1 MSRATIKDVAKA
13 ANVSIATVSHVINE
27 TRYVEDET
35 KQRVLLALK
44 QLDYRPNIVARSMR
58 NGKTCTI
65 GLVVPD
71 VSNLFFSEI
80 ARRIENYGFE
90 KGYSVI
96 LCNSD
101 NNLKKE
107 SQYFDILLAKSV
119 DGVIFMPTGNEIN
132 SFDDYILK
140 NIPIVV
146 ADRNYYGDTVDT
158 VMIDNEYGGWLATN
172 HLIECG
178 CKKIAC
184 ITGPDFVESGIQRV
198 EGYQRALHEAG
209 IAEVPSL
216 IVHGDF
222 SMQSGYKAMDALITA
237 GKEIDS
243 VFVLNDM
250 MAIGAMACIRAH
262 GRSIPEDIA
271 VIGFDNIELA
281 ASMYPSL
288 STIAQPMEEIAA
300 SLVNI
305 LLERKKYP
313 NLSTKRM
320 VFHPSLIVRN
330 TTKKE

>member
-65 GLVVPD
+65 GLIVPD

-80 ARRIENYGFE
+80 ARRIENHGFE

-101 NNLKKE
+101 NNLKRE
-107 SQYFDILLAKSV
+107 SQYFDILLAKAV
-119 DGVIFMPTGNEIN
+119 DGVIFIPTGNEMN

-140 NIPIVV
+140 NIPVVV
-146 ADRNYYGDTVDT
+146 ADRDYDGDTVDT
-158 VMIDNEYGGWLATN
+158 VIIDNEYGGWLATN
-172 HLIECG
+172 HLLECG
-178 CKKIAC
+178 CRKIAC
-184 ITGPDFVESGIQRV
+184 ITGPDLIASGVQRI
-198 EGYQRALHEAG
+198 EGYRRALREARIE
-209 IAEVPSL
+209 IAPSR
-216 IVHGDF
+216 IVQGDF
-222 SMQSGYKAMDALITA
+222 SMKSGYKAMDALMKTDE
-237 GKEIDS
+237 EIDS

-250 MAIGAMACIRAH
+250 MAIGAMACIRAY

-281 ASMYPSL
+281 ASIVPAL
-288 STIAQPMEEIAA
+288 STIAQPIEEIAA
-300 SLVNI
+300 SLVDI
-305 LLERKKYP
+305 LLERKQYP

-320 VFHPSLIVRN
+320 VFHPSLIVRD